1 LINCSEEEAPSSSA
15 SSPAAPSN
23 YGKGG
28 DVLIDPTDGSWVSSK
43 PTFVITFSDLAR
55 SVITDSVSYPGKPN
69 SRLNSFQGS
78 TLCLRASSNSNC
90 ENLSVI
96 FNDNL
101 TTATVTPLNSLNEG
115 DYTFLIAGSILTS
128 AGSLG
133 EDQTF
138 RYEVIFPNGGAIQN
152 SLSLGTNA
160 IPFKN
165 LDLDGPRGLATNGTY
180 LYVADTYK
188 EKIKKITLSSS
199 AINSFNLNSLPV
211 ESGESPE
218 IRTLLEPVDVTVSSA
233 HLYILDRRFRRV
245 LKVPLAGG
253 TPTSIAG
260 GGSTGYTDGNGISAQ
275 FNFPNAIT
283 NTKNSLFVAD
293 TCNNTIRRIDLDT
306 NDVTSLLPPE
316 PGCGSGSSD
325 PDKLNAPADLTTDG
339 FKLYIADKENSAIKQ
354 IDLKECEERGWS
366 KCTLNKLIDLNS
378 KPISIITDSKYL
390 YIGTDNHAIQRYDQQ
405 TGASA
410 NHSLFP
416 IFAATP
422 RGITTDGKSLIY
434 SEEGRNQIVRLH
446 SKAYNNERY

>member
-1 LINCSEEEAPSSSA
+1 MHCSRYLSPILLLISCIFLINCSEEEAPSSSA

-218 IRTLLEPVDVTVSSA
+218 IRTLLEPAEVQDTQTVMASQHSSTFLMRLRIPRIHSSLQIHVTTLSA
-233 HLYILDRRFRRV
+233 GLTLI
-245 LKVPLAGG
+245 
-253 TPTSIAG
+253 
-260 GGSTGYTDGNGISAQ
+260 Q
-275 FNFPNAIT
+275 M
-283 NTKNSLFVAD
+283 
-293 TCNNTIRRIDLDT
+293 
-306 NDVTSLLPPE
+306 TSLL
-316 PGCGSGSSD
+316 CYHQNQD
-325 PDKLNAPADLTTDG
+325 VVAA
-339 FKLYIADKENSAIKQ
+339 Q
-354 IDLKECEERGWS
+354 
-366 KCTLNKLIDLNS
+366 
-378 KPISIITDSKYL
+378 
-390 YIGTDNHAIQRYDQQ
+390 AIQ
-405 TGASA
+405 TS
-410 NHSLFP
+410 
-416 IFAATP
+416 
-422 RGITTDGKSLIY
+422 
-434 SEEGRNQIVRLH
+434 
-446 SKAYNNERY
+446 